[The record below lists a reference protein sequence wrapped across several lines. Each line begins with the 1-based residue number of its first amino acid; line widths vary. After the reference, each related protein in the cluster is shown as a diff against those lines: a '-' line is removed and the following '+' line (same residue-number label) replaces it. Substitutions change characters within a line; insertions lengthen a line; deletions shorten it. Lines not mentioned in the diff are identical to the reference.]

1 MAGNKS
7 LDPQEFKA
15 FRDFLQKACGIDLG
29 ENKQYLVTS
38 RLGRL
43 LIQHK
48 LTSLSELMRAI
59 TTDVRGQLREK
70 VINAMTTNETLWF
83 RDVYPFEVLE
93 KKLLPEISQKLGSAQ
108 LRIWSAAASTG
119 QEAYSISMNIDR
131 FKSANPSALKGGEKI
146 IATDISTKALD
157 LAIKG
162 EYESLAIGRG
172 LAKDR
177 LEKYF
182 TQIGDGRYKINQ
194 NIAARV
200 EFKNMNLMHSY
211 TLLGKFDVVFC
222 RNVLIYFSSELKK
235 DILDRI
241 HSVLKPGGYL
251 ILGSSEALSNMHDKF
266 NMIQCR
272 PGIIYQA
279 KD

>member
-1 MAGNKS
+1 MTNKS
-7 LDPQEFKA
+7 LNPQDFKA
-15 FRDFLQKACGIDLG
+15 FRDFLQEACGIDLG

-43 LIQHK
+43 LIEHK
-48 LTSLSELMRAI
+48 LSSLSELMKAI
-59 TTDVRGQLREK
+59 TTDVGGGLREK

-93 KKLLPEISQKLGSAQ
+93 KRILPEMAKKLGSSS
-108 LRIWSAAASTG
+108 LRIWSAASSTG
-119 QEAYSISMNIDR
+119 QEPYSISMNIDR
-131 FKSANPSALKGGEKI
+131 FKSANPGAIKGGARI
-146 IATDISTKALD
+146 LATDISTSALD
-157 LAIKG
+157 IAMKG
-162 EYESLAIGRG
+162 EYEALAIGRG

-182 TQIGDGRYKINQ
+182 SKIGEGRYKIKPD
-194 NIAARV
+194 IAARV

-222 RNVLIYFSSELKK
+222 RNVLIYFSSDLKK
-235 DILDRI
+235 DILNRI

-266 NMIQCR
+266 DMIQCK

-279 KD
+279 KG

>member
-1 MAGNKS
+1 MAGNNS
-7 LDPQEFKA
+7 LDPKDFNA

-38 RLGRL
+38 RLGRI

-48 LTSLSELMRAI
+48 LTSLAELMKAI
-59 TTDVRGQLREK
+59 TTDPRGELREK

-93 KKLLPEISQKLGSAQ
+93 KRILPELAKKLGSTT

-131 FKSANPSALKGGEKI
+131 FKSANPGTFVGGERI
-146 IATDISTKALD
+146 LGTDISTSALQT
-157 LAIKG
+157 AQSG

-177 LEKYF
+177 LDKYF
-182 TQIGDGRYKINQ
+182 KKIADGRYKINPD
-194 NIAARV
+194 IAARV

-211 TLLGKFDVVFC
+211 NLLGKFDVVFC
-222 RNVLIYFSSELKK
+222 RNVLIYFSSDLKK
-235 DILDRI
+235 DILNRI

-266 NMIQCR
+266 TMIQCK
-272 PGIIYQA
+272 PGIIYQS
-279 KD
+279 KG